1 MMPHFYVLGFGMEH
15 WVLCNAYG
23 TGAITLKWDMGILLT
38 KVTHGV
44 CDPKELRATTSSG
57 NVLCLGSGLSNT
69 RLFAGRPRHQ
79 RRSQKLASP
88 RSGLPIQ
95 PTPGKMRIRKT
106 MKRQRKGHGVPKAE
120 VGSVTQLPKNSL
132 HCLLM

>member
-1 MMPHFYVLGFGMEH
+1 MDQSYLSVVSQKMIPHFCVLGFGMEH
-15 WVLCNAYG
+15 WVLCNTYG
-23 TGAITLKWDMGILLT
+23 TGAITLKWDLVILLT
-38 KVTHGV
+38 KVTDGV

-57 NVLCLGSGLSNT
+57 NELCLGSGLSNT

-95 PTPGKMRIRKT
+95 PTPVKIRIRKT
-106 MKRQRKGHGVPKAE
+106 MKSQ
-120 VGSVTQLPKNSL
+120 
-132 HCLLM
+132 